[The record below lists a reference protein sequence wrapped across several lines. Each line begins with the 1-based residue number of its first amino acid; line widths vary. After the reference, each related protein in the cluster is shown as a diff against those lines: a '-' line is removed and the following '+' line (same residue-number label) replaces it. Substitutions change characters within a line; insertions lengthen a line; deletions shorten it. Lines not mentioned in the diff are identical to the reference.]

1 MTWQTGVLN
10 LGDDE
15 NGSLSQKV
23 AEGTVTLNPTAA
35 SELLRALPNAAKPE
49 VADWPASREEWAEA
63 ARLEAE
69 AEAELADA
77 ESLDDPVR
85 MYLRE
90 IGRVDLLNARQ
101 EKTLARKAEGWKAL
115 QSLEAHI
122 RETTGHNA
130 TIADIALNL
139 LNKLTTHRELATL
152 VIEHLELE
160 TPCTLIT
167 LKESPDVI
175 KTIDIE
181 MHHELAEEFATKLGT
196 RAGGRRKRNHRVLPP
211 AVAPTHPPRSR
222 LCSLAHP
229 RNNPALPQ
237 HTGHPRSRHH
247 SGRRVP

>member
-1 MTWQTGVLN
+1 MTWQAGVLN

-23 AEGTVTLNPTAA
+23 AEGVVTLDPTAA

-101 EKTLARKAEGWKAL
+101 EKTLARKAEGWKEL
-115 QSLEAHI
+115 QNLEAHI

-160 TPCTLIT
+160 TPCTLLT
-167 LKESPDVI
+167 LKGISGCHQDHRHRDAPRTRRRVRHQ
-175 KTIDIE
+175 TW
-181 MHHELAEEFATKLGT
+181 T
-196 RAGGRRKRNHRVLPP
+196 RAGGRRKKKSSRSPSSGGSYPP
-211 AVAPTHPPRSR
+211 PSFAALLPRSP
-222 LCSLAHP
+222 SKQS
-229 RNNPALPQ
+229 ALPQ
-237 HTGHPRSRHH
+237 HAGTSTKPPS
-247 SGRRVP
+247 